1 MKTSWA
7 EKLRDV
13 DWPAYRQMRARIWL
27 RKTNQNL
34 TEESIEA
41 ATEQNNGVV
50 SSDDTLQALEHGD
63 EVRVLLGLGDVISH
77 RMMWQQID
85 IVQVVCIK
93 YDHDFAEDMES
104 RFNAWDS
111 TRIGEQKGKATERAK
126 KNKRGKPM
134 DKQTK
139 SGLVLAEEPA
149 SEYED
154 HTNDVG

>member
-93 YDHDFAEDMES
+93 YDHDFAEDM
-104 RFNAWDS
+104 
-111 TRIGEQKGKATERAK
+111 
-126 KNKRGKPM
+126 
-134 DKQTK
+134 
-139 SGLVLAEEPA
+139 
-149 SEYED
+149 
-154 HTNDVG
+154 